1 VPYAREVEKDN
12 EFATKAKTWGIKNES
27 AAVEVYAA
35 LRLNKSIMPNHTYNV
50 LLIFLSRLLHLATPT
65 LSSLLDPLVP
75 SLQAIPPQ
83 DSSVARG
90 HTRRLD
96 RGHQDW

>member
-35 LRLNKSIMPNHTYNV
+35 LRLNKSIMPNHTYHV
-50 LLIFLSRLLHLATPT
+50 LLVSSPT
-65 LSSLLDPLVP
+65 FSDADSLF
-75 SLQAIPPQ
+75 
-83 DSSVARG
+83 VA
-90 HTRRLD
+90 
-96 RGHQDW
+96 